1 MIKKILILRLSS
13 IGDILHTMTVLPD
26 IKQVLPD
33 SEIDWLVDSNFEGIA
48 KLSPLIDNVI
58 SIPLRKWK
66 RNKFSWLF
74 KVLQFRKSTIDKKYD
89 YIIDTQGLIKSAV
102 ISRFL
107 FTGKLYGL
115 NIKSAREWPAS
126 LFYDYKYFVDQD
138 NIAVIR
144 LRGLIKEIFDIKQ
157 LDKLNFEITA
167 VDTFVLGYG
176 NYIMYL
182 HGTSKENKKWAY
194 NNWLN
199 LTHWMMKNTD
209 YNIVLTYSNDQELAF
224 VTKLANEVNNSRLI
238 VVDKLPF
245 NQLAVVINN
254 AKLIIGVDTGF
265 THLANLLNKPLLA
278 IFLATNPNYVGI
290 IENEIAHLFGGLNK
304 TVLPTELIEYITENK
319 LLETKNVFSS

>member
-1 MIKKILILRLSS
+1 MVKVLVVRLSA
-13 IGDILHTMTVLPD
+13 IGDIFHTFSILPD
-26 IKQVLPD
+26 IKNALPD
-33 SEIDWLVDSNFEGIA
+33 CQIDWLVDESFVEVV
-48 KLSPLIDNVI
+48 KLSPLVDKII
-58 SIPLRKWK
+58 GIPLKKWK
-66 RNKFSWLF
+66 KNKISWLLNLIKF
-74 KVLQFRKSTIDKKYD
+74 KKNLAFKHYD

-157 LDKLNFEITA
+157 LDKLKFEITA
-167 VDTFVLGYG
+167 VDNFVPGYG

-245 NQLAVVINN
+245 NQVAVVINN

>member
-1 MIKKILILRLSS
+1 MVKVLVVRLSA
-13 IGDILHTMTVLPD
+13 IGDIFHTFSILPD
-26 IKQVLPD
+26 IKNALPD
-33 SEIDWLVDSNFEGIA
+33 CQIDWLVDESFVEVV
-48 KLSPLIDNVI
+48 KLSPLVDKII
-58 SIPLRKWK
+58 GIPLKKWK
-66 RNKFSWLF
+66 KNKISWLLNLIKF
-74 KVLQFRKSTIDKKYD
+74 KKNLVFKHYD

>member
-1 MIKKILILRLSS
+1 MVKVLVVRLSA
-13 IGDILHTMTVLPD
+13 IGDIFHTFSILPD
-26 IKQVLPD
+26 IKNALPD
-33 SEIDWLVDSNFEGIA
+33 CQIDWLVDESFVEVV
-48 KLSPLIDNVI
+48 KLSPLVDKII
-58 SIPLRKWK
+58 GIPLKKWK
-66 RNKFSWLF
+66 KNKISWLLNLIKF
-74 KVLQFRKSTIDKKYD
+74 KKNLVFKHYD

-245 NQLAVVINN
+245 NQLAVVISN